1 MFLGWGTRVG
11 WLTVGIKSS
20 FVADANGVSVVTA
33 GMSTN
38 HLIRATLVQLTVLRD
53 VVVIAGTFVTAS
65 TMAGS
70 GSFSVRNW

>member
-11 WLTVGIKSS
+11 WLTVGIKPS

-38 HLIRATLVQLTVLRD
+38 HLIRATLVQLINSEKNGNRRNFFGII
-53 VVVIAGTFVTAS
+53 VVISEKIHTFAP
-65 TMAGS
+65 
-70 GSFSVRNW
+70 N